1 MAKKNVGRLA
11 GLAALAGA
19 AYMMSRGKDKDATGP
34 SATADEEKS
43 SKART
48 AAQKDAVSGN
58 RVAKDESF
66 KPTNESAYASRSNM
80 TPMQGVGDAKNDPL
94 PKPKPKVEAQ
104 VDKDVKPRKS
114 VSEPSDKSVT
124 LAPENRDLEAST
136 SRGTRTP
143 AKPVSTVS
151 SSEAGMKDYKPRRT
165 PAASSTAKSTVS
177 SSAEGMKN
185 YVPRKPIYRQETQQE
200 RAERYVAKRR
210 AAQDAGMK
218 RGGAVKMASGGM
230 TASRRA
236 DGIATKGKTRGKI
249 C

>member
-58 RVAKDESF
+58 RAAKDESF

-80 TPMQGVGDAKNDPL
+80 TPMRGVGDATNGMDS
-94 PKPKPKVEAQ
+94 PKPKVEAQ
-104 VDKDVKPRKS
+104 VDKEAKGNADAKTTSVVPGGAKKRTEGNEPMPSLKAVEARVASNRTDALRNASRKTAAS
-114 VSEPSDKSVT
+114 NTPKS
-124 LAPENRDLEAST
+124 
-136 SRGTRTP
+136 
-143 AKPVSTVS
+143 K
-151 SSEAGMKDYKPRRT
+151 T
-165 PAASSTAKSTVS
+165 PAAPASAPAASKTPDAPKSAATTDKFKHEMPIAKFFKGIRE
-177 SSAEGMKN
+177 AGN
-185 YVPRKPIYRQETQQE
+185 RGNP
-200 RAERYVAKRR
+200 
-210 AAQDAGMK
+210 DA
-218 RGGAVKMASGGM
+218 KMASGGM
-230 TASRRA
+230 TASRRG
-236 DGIATKGKTRGKI
+236 DGIAQRGKTRGKM